1 MPEEQLLCPPSAVTW
16 GHSSYVGELY
26 KNSQHPAAWLLLDF
40 IFQKAIHQPKCS
52 DNTSYSRIHTWQ
64 SGCGSRDGEG
74 KVNVLMPSARTG
86 SERAWVSP
94 GQTEEIIHSVIVET
108 DHSRNRW
115 STAKT
120 CHVVSAL
127 PAVAL
132 TPNPSV
138 VSSGYFLSVIAWWS
152 ETTETWLA
160 LSRSQTLVCY
170 TIGNRSW
177 HEANEELFMARA
189 GRPYPL
195 GVSGPQGNGGQQ
207 SSANTPAAICAAN
220 IGSRQRKA
228 ETTQGSC
235 VTWLCYMTQAKL
247 STDSSRRLG
256 VKSVMVWESQDV
268 GVVLKSIFQDYS
280 QAEKRRNNSSG
291 WRPYLLLCFGKLR
304 SLLWVKPHSLY

>member
-1 MPEEQLLCPPSAVTW
+1 MLESCI
-16 GHSSYVGELY
+16 
-26 KNSQHPAAWLLLDF
+26 KNSRHPAARLLLDF
-40 IFQKAIHQPKCS
+40 IFQKAIHQPKYFS
-52 DNTSYSRIHTWQ
+52 DNTSYPRIHTWQ

-74 KVNVLMPSARTG
+74 KVNVLMPSTRTG

-115 STAKT
+115 SRAKT
-120 CHVVSAL
+120 CRVVSVL

-138 VSSGYFLSVIAWWS
+138 VSSGHFLSVIAWWS

-177 HEANEELFMARA
+177 HESNEELFMARA

-195 GVSGPQGNGGQQ
+195 GVSGPQGNGGQE

-220 IGSRQRKA
+220 IGSRQR
-228 ETTQGSC
+228 
-235 VTWLCYMTQAKL
+235 
-247 STDSSRRLG
+247 SSRLSWLN
-256 VKSVMVWESQDV
+256 KTQTICSV
-268 GVVLKSIFQDYS
+268 GVINGNVDLFGHNLT
-280 QAEKRRNNSSG
+280 KRRAELRTHQLPWRLTEHKLGCANQHNNKT
-291 WRPYLLLCFGKLR
+291 PY
-304 SLLWVKPHSLY
+304 